1 MMRVGLT
8 GSIAMGKS
16 TVAAMFA
23 ARGAPV
29 YDADGAVHRLYA
41 AGGPA
46 VEPVRAIAPEAVTS
60 AGVDRA
66 ALKQRIEKDPSF
78 LDLLNTVVHPLVG
91 ADRAEFDRRA
101 EASGASYALYDIPLL
116 FETGGETRLDLVIVV
131 SAGPEIQR
139 ERALA
144 RGVLTPAQFE
154 MILSRQTPDAVKRE
168 RADIIIET
176 GVPLSDTETQVDA
189 IHRRLLA
196 MASRHAR
203 S

>member
-29 YDADGAVHRLYA
+29 YDADAAVHRLYA
-41 AGGPA
+41 SGGRA
-46 VEPVRAIAPEAVTS
+46 VEPVRALAPEAVT
-60 AGVDRA
+60 ADGVDRG
-66 ALKQRIEKDPSF
+66 ALKSWIEADPSF
-78 LDLLNTVVHPLVG
+78 LDRLNAVVHPLVA
-91 ADRAEFDRRA
+91 ADRAEFDAKA
-101 EASGASYALYDIPLL
+101 EADGAVYALYDIPLL
-116 FETGGETRLDLVIVV
+116 FETGGEARLDVVLVV
-131 SAGPEIQR
+131 SAGPELQR

-154 MILSRQTPDAVKRE
+154 MILARQTPDAVKRE
-168 RADIIIET
+168 RADIVIET
-176 GVPLSDTETQVDA
+176 GVPLADTETQVDA
-189 IHRRLLA
+189 VHRRLLA
-196 MASRHAR
+196 MASRNVR